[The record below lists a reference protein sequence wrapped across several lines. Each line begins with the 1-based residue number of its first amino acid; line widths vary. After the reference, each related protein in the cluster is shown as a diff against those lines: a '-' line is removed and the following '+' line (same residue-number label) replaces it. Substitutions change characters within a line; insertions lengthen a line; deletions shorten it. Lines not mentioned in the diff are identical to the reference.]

1 VNPVK
6 KLNRFFW
13 SPTLCLL
20 LAACGDNGSG
30 LPAVNSPAPGAPQIS
45 GQPANQVIVGQQWY
59 FQPKIS
65 DPDGDRVTVT
75 ASNLPGWINL
85 DASTGLLRGT
95 PSNADLQTWSGIQ
108 LRVTD
113 GVNTTSLP
121 SFAVTVLDINAGI
134 GNVTLSWLAPT
145 DTTDGTPLNLSG
157 YRLLYGQISRN
168 YSYSIEIDNPGITRY
183 MIDGLTS
190 GTWYF
195 AIQAISADG
204 LASEP
209 SAEGRKTI

>member
-1 VNPVK
+1 VSPV

-20 LAACGDNGSG
+20 LTACGDNGSG
-30 LPAVNSPAPGAPQIS
+30 LPAVNAPAPGAPQIS
-45 GQPANQVIVGQQWY
+45 GQPASQVVVGQQWY
-59 FQPKIS
+59 FQPKIT

-85 DASTGLLRGT
+85 DTNTGLMRGT
-95 PSNADLQTWSGIQ
+95 PGNADMQTWSGIQ

-121 SFAVTVLDINAGI
+121 SFAVTVLDQNAGI

-145 DTTDGTPLNLSG
+145 ETTDGAPVNLSG

-195 AIQAISADG
+195 AIQAIGIDG
-204 LASEP
+204 IPSEP
-209 SAEGRKTI
+209 SAEGQKTI